1 MFYVQ
6 MITQLLLCI
15 NVNKQM
21 VKLGKY
27 FTDFNFRGSRLKL
40 LYFRRGHTVLKEAL
54 LPKEEYV
61 FMVQMSDIQKQL
73 YKKFMDSVADAAQN
87 GWVNNNP
94 LKAFSVCC
102 KVSLDVFVC
111 FV

>member
-1 MFYVQ
+1 
-6 MITQLLLCI
+6 MINI
-15 NVNKQM
+15 G
-21 VKLGKY
+21 KL
-27 FTDFNFRGSRLKL
+27 T

-102 KVSLDVFVC
+102 KVSLHRAS
-111 FV
+111 